1 VAGRQNRNRHGLRD
15 GQRAESS
22 GFPGSHNLA
31 VRFGGRGRGTVGVQP
46 VHGYRRTDRERPGRG
61 LSDHAERDAFLTERE
76 VRLLRQS
83 CRNRPT
89 QPPPGARE
97 APAQTRPPADR
108 VGLRHPQRPIDLELH
123 GGRSIDGVGARVGQ
137 RLLALTGAIWHNRA
151 TGQPATRSLIAYDR

>member
-22 GFPGSHNLA
+22 GFPGSHDLA

-89 QPPPGARE
+89 QPPPAPGKHLLKPVRRLIESVFDTLRGQSTSNSTAGAPSAASVLGSGNACSRS
-97 APAQTRPPADR
+97 PARSGTTGPPTSPPPD
-108 VGLRHPQRPIDLELH
+108 P
-123 GGRSIDGVGARVGQ
+123 
-137 RLLALTGAIWHNRA
+137 
-151 TGQPATRSLIAYDR
+151 

>member
-1 VAGRQNRNRHGLRD
+1 VTASGPNRANFLARITWPSGSAGGD
-15 GQRAESS
+15 GE
-22 GFPGSHNLA
+22 
-31 VRFGGRGRGTVGVQP
+31 TVGVQP

-61 LSDHAERDAFLTERE
+61 LSDHAELDAFLTERE

-123 GGRSIDGVGARVGQ
+123 GGRCIEASVLGSGNACSRSPARSG
-137 RLLALTGAIWHNRA
+137 A
-151 TGQPATRSLIAYDR
+151 TGPPASPPPDP